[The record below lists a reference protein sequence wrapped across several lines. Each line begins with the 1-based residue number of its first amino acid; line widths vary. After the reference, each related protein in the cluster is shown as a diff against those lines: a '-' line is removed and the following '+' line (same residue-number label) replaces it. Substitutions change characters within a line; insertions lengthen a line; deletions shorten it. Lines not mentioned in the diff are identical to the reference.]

1 MQNLERNTPLV
12 DGNGRPTDYFMRLLQ
27 SRGVLQGDVEAQVQQ
42 AVEMLEA
49 LERRQIATGTG
60 LAGGGDLTADRELV
74 LDAILADLN
83 DVDFTTPPT
92 NGQVIQYDAADAVWK
107 PATPSGGGGGGGGGA
122 PILCQLRQPTQRSND
137 RLAWAIVDHDPSGL
151 FNSAVS
157 DENIVFPSA
166 GTFSASLSIQTGDTS
181 GQLVIFITG
190 GGGIL
195 VGAGQDNDTT
205 ATDFGSV
212 SLIGRTPANGFIY
225 GESIRRTSDF
235 GFFSVLFWPD

>member
-27 SRGVLQGDVEAQVQQ
+27 SRGVLQGDVETQVQQ
-42 AVEMLEA
+42 AIEALEA
-49 LERRQIATGTG
+49 LERREIATGTG
-60 LAGGGDLTADRELV
+60 LSGGGNLTADRELV
-74 LDAILADLN
+74 LDAILANLN

-92 NGQVIQYDAADAVWK
+92 DGQVMQYDAADAVWK

-122 PILCQLRQPTQRSND
+122 PILCQLRQSTQRSDD

-166 GTFSASLSIQTGDTS
+166 GTFSASLSIQSSDTG
-181 GQLVIFITG
+181 GQLITYIRG

-195 VGAGQDNDTT
+195 VESGQDNETT
-205 ATDFGSV
+205 ASEFGSV
-212 SLIGRTPANGFIY
+212 SLIGRTPANGFLY
-225 GESIRRTSDF
+225 GESLRRTSNF